1 MLAIDDSASIFWA
14 RVMRGT
20 WSMAIAVT
28 LRAASRSTRALF
40 LPGHRNEI
48 STAPGLSR
56 SASSWLG
63 GWTFNST
70 SAADHRAPG
79 SLTSV
84 APALA

>member
-1 MLAIDDSASIFWA
+1 M
-14 RVMRGT
+14 
-20 WSMAIAVT
+20 
-28 LRAASRSTRALF
+28 
-40 LPGHRNEI
+40 

-70 SAADHRAPG
+70 SAADHRVPG